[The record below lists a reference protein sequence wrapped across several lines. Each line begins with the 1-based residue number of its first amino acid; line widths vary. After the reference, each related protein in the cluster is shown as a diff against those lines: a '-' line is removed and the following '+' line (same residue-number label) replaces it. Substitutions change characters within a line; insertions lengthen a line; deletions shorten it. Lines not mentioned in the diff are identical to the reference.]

1 MSNIINITLHV
12 ALFITLY
19 FEVFLLITFFEFKIK
34 RSRIEKKNSN
44 KNTNFPTVTIIVPCF
59 NEEKTI
65 SKTLFSLLSLDY
77 PEEKLQIM
85 VVDDGSTDD
94 TQKVL
99 KTFSSHKGIKIYSK
113 ENGGKHT
120 ALNYALEKV
129 DSELV
134 GCLDADSFV
143 DSKAL
148 KEIASYFEN
157 PDTMA
162 VTPAIKV
169 HEPKSIVQFI
179 QKAEYSLA
187 IFIRRTFADSN
198 SLFIT
203 PGPFSIF
210 RRKVFKMIG
219 NYKSAYNTEDLE
231 IALRMHSNQLKIENA
246 HTAHV
251 YTIAPKSI
259 KTLYKQRLRWTFGF
273 LKNIADYKSLMFKK
287 KNGALGMLILP
298 VSIIAIFTAL
308 YFTFLFLLSTANG
321 IAQKIIEFQT
331 IGLSTLYLN
340 VDPFYVTTNSVLF
353 LIYALFILTLILII
367 IGKLLSDEKKI
378 FSIDILFYMFFYGF
392 LAPLWLA
399 GALYNAMFSKKV
411 SWR

>member
-1 MSNIINITLHV
+1 M

-19 FEVFLLITFFEFKIK
+19 FEVFLLITFFEYKIK
-34 RSRIEKKNSN
+34 RSRKRKIEQSGVANL
-44 KNTNFPTVTIIVPCF
+44 PTVAIIVPCY

-77 PEEKLQIM
+77 PEERLQII

-99 KTFSSHKGIKIYSK
+99 KTFTPHKRVEIHSK
-113 ENGGKHT
+113 ENGGKHS
-120 ALNYALEKV
+120 ALNYGLEKTNA
-129 DSELV
+129 DLV

-143 DSKAL
+143 DPKAL
-148 KEIASYFEN
+148 KEIVSYFKN

-169 HEPKSIVQFI
+169 YEPKSIVQFI

-210 RRKVFKMIG
+210 RRKVFSMIG

-231 IALRMHSNQLKIENA
+231 IALRMQSNHLKIENA
-246 HTAHV
+246 HTAYV
-251 YTIAPKSI
+251 YTITPKSVRS
-259 KTLYKQRLRWTFGF
+259 LYKQRLRWTYGF
-273 LKNIADYKSLMFKK
+273 LKNIMDYRFLLFKK
-287 KNGALGMLILP
+287 KHGALGMLMLP
-298 VSIIAIFTAL
+298 VSIIAIFSAL
-308 YFTFLFLLSTANG
+308 YFTLLFILSLANA
-321 IAQKIIEFQT
+321 IVEKIIEFQT
-331 IGLSTLYLN
+331 IGISTLYIK
-340 VDPFYVTTNSVLF
+340 VDPFYINTGSVLF
-353 LIYALFILTLILII
+353 LIYTLFILTLILII
-367 IGKLLSDEKKI
+367 IGKVLSEEKKI
-378 FSIDILFYMFFYGF
+378 FSVDILLYMLFYGF

-399 GALYNAMFSKKV
+399 AAVYNIVFSKKV